1 MKKNEQAIHGDP
13 AMWKMAFIAL
23 AVTSVFCAALFF
35 VCGHVIYGLI
45 ATALAIL
52 MAVLGW
58 QAHNNI
64 AELAKRD
71 TASDSPAPIAQP
83 APVEQPVCDEPAPA
97 EQPVCDEPVPAE
109 QPVCAEPAPVEQPT
123 EYIPRKGTRGYLRY
137 RQEVV
142 EDALVEAERMFSAA
156 EKDEDVFLAEKDEYE
171 KALAAARARRQSK

>member
-13 AMWKMAFIAL
+13 VMWKRAFIAL
-23 AVTSVFCAALFF
+23 AVTLVLCAALFF

-64 AELAKRD
+64 SELAKRD
-71 TASDSPAPIAQP
+71 TASDTPAPIAQP
-83 APVEQPVCDEPAPA
+83 VSDVSVDTQLTAVEQPVRDEPAPAEHPVCAEPAPA
-97 EQPVCDEPVPAE
+97 EQPV
-109 QPVCAEPAPVEQPT
+109 
-123 EYIPRKGTRGYLRY
+123 EYVPRKGTRGYLRY
-137 RQEVV
+137 RQEIV